1 MPHSVTIFSLHED
14 GLWVIFSTM
23 RKLSHPCSTAGIAIL
38 ILSLAVSVFMS
49 PGPLYAQ
56 GVFLPSYGQGK
67 INVRVYTD
75 YFCVPCRAGEPKIE
89 SLLADLVKGNKIKLT
104 FVDTPAHPETPLYA
118 RYFLYI
124 LNHKKDFEHALF
136 ARNALFD
143 AASIKII
150 TKEKLEEF
158 LAHKGIRYKSFDAK
172 QTFDAMSKYIKDDGV
187 KSTPTVVIDN
197 GSQKQQFIGVD
208 NIVKALELLK

>member
-1 MPHSVTIFSLHED
+1 M
-14 GLWVIFSTM
+14 
-23 RKLSHPCSTAGIAIL
+23 L
-38 ILSLAVSVFMS
+38 ILSLAAGVFMS
-49 PGPLYAQ
+49 PETLYAQ

-89 SLLADLVKGNKIKLT
+89 ALLTNLVKGNKIKLT
-104 FVDTPAHPETPLYA
+104 FVDTPAHQETPLYA

-124 LNHKKDFEHALF
+124 LNNKKDFEHALF
-136 ARNALFD
+136 ARAALFD

-158 LAHKGIRYKSFDAK
+158 LAQKGIRHKSFDTK
-172 QTFDAMSKYIKDDGV
+172 QTFDTMNKYIKDDGV

-208 NIVKALELLK
+208 KIVNGLELLK

>member
-1 MPHSVTIFSLHED
+1 MLV
-14 GLWVIFSTM
+14 
-23 RKLSHPCSTAGIAIL
+23 
-38 ILSLAVSVFMS
+38 LSLAASVFVFQ
-49 PGPLYAQ
+49 GPLHAQ

-89 SLLADLVKGNKIKLT
+89 VLLTDLVKANKIKLT
-104 FVDTPAHPETPLYA
+104 FVDTPAHQETPLYA
-118 RYFLYI
+118 KYFLYI
-124 LNHKKDFEHALF
+124 LNNKKDFEHALF
-136 ARNALFD
+136 VRKALFD

-158 LAHKGIRYKSFDAK
+158 LAQKGIRHKSFDTK
-172 QTFDAMSKYIKDDGV
+172 QTFDALSKYIRDDGV

-208 NIVKALELLK
+208 KIVNALELLK